1 MKMMNKNYTFALTAA
16 LNETRLQPRDI
27 SDVNIQ
33 KQGELFYLSF
43 CTDWQQYECYLD
55 AASFQVLGL
64 NFMPCTEEWCGSL
77 EYMVA
82 STVA

>member
-1 MKMMNKNYTFALTAA
+1 MNKNYAFALTAA
-16 LNETRLQPRDI
+16 LNETGLQPRDI
-27 SDVNIQ
+27 RDVSIQ
-33 KQGELFYLSF
+33 KQGELFYVSF
-43 CTDWQQYECYLD
+43 RTDWQQYECYVD

-64 NFMPCTEEWCGSL
+64 NFMPCTEEWRGSL

>member
-1 MKMMNKNYTFALTAA
+1 MMNKNYTFALTAA
-16 LNETRLQPRDI
+16 LNETGLHPRDI
-27 SDVNIQ
+27 RDVSIQ
-33 KQGELFYLSF
+33 KQGELFYVSF
-43 CTDWQQYECYLD
+43 RTDWQQYECYVD

-64 NFMPCTEEWCGSL
+64 NFMPCTEEWRGSL

>member
-1 MKMMNKNYTFALTAA
+1 MNKNYAFALTAA
-16 LNETRLQPRDI
+16 LNETGLQPRDI
-27 SDVNIQ
+27 RDVSIQ
-33 KQGELFYLSF
+33 KQGALFYVSF
-43 CTDWQQYECYLD
+43 RTDWQQYECYVD
-55 AASFQVLGL
+55 AESFQVLGL

>member
-1 MKMMNKNYTFALTAA
+1 MMNKNYAFALTAA
-16 LNETRLQPRDI
+16 LNETGLQPKDI

-33 KQGELFYLSF
+33 KQGELFYVSF
-43 CTDWQQYECYLD
+43 RTDWQQYECYVD

-64 NFMPCTEEWCGSL
+64 NFMPYTVEWCGSL
-77 EYMVA
+77 EYLLA

>member
-1 MKMMNKNYTFALTAA
+1 MMNKNYAFALTAA
-16 LNETRLQPRDI
+16 LNEIGLQPKDI

-33 KQGELFYLSF
+33 KQGELFYVSF
-43 CTDWQQYECYLD
+43 RTDWQQYECYVD

-77 EYMVA
+77 EYLLA

>member
-1 MKMMNKNYTFALTAA
+1 MMNKNYTFALTAA
-16 LNETRLQPRDI
+16 LNETGLQPRDI

-33 KQGELFYLSF
+33 KQGELFYISF
-43 CTDWQQYECYLD
+43 RTDWQQYECYVD

-64 NFMPCTEEWCGSL
+64 NFMPYTKEWHGSL

>member
-1 MKMMNKNYTFALTAA
+1 MMNKNYAFALTAA
-16 LNETRLQPRDI
+16 LNETGLQPKDI

-33 KQGELFYLSF
+33 KQGELFYVSF
-43 CTDWQQYECYLD
+43 RTDWKQYECYVD

-64 NFMPCTEEWCGSL
+64 NFMPYTAEWCGSL
-77 EYMVA
+77 EYLLA

>member
-1 MKMMNKNYTFALTAA
+1 MNKNTKFALTAA
-16 LNETRLQPRDI
+16 LTEARLQPKDI
-27 SDVNIQ
+27 CDVHIE
-33 KQGELFYLSF
+33 KQENLFF
-43 CTDWQQYECYLD
+43 ICFRTDWQRYECYVD
-55 AASFQVLGL
+55 AESFQVLGL

>member
-1 MKMMNKNYTFALTAA
+1 MMNKNYSFALTAA

-33 KQGELFYLSF
+33 KQEELFYIRF
-43 CTDWQQYECYLD
+43 RTDWQRYECYVD

-64 NFMPCTEEWCGSL
+64 NFIPFTEEWHGSL

>member
-1 MKMMNKNYTFALTAA
+1 MNKNYAFALTAA
-16 LNETRLQPRDI
+16 LNETGLQPRDI
-27 SDVNIQ
+27 RDVSIQ
-33 KQGELFYLSF
+33 KQGELFYVNF
-43 CTDWQQYECYLD
+43 RTDWQQYECYVD

-64 NFMPCTEEWCGSL
+64 NFMPFTEEWCGSL

>member
-1 MKMMNKNYTFALTAA
+1 MMNKNYAFALTAA
-16 LNETRLQPRDI
+16 LNETGLQPKDI

-33 KQGELFYLSF
+33 KQGELFYVSF
-43 CTDWQQYECYLD
+43 RTDWQQYECYVD
-55 AASFQVLGL
+55 VASFQVLGL
-64 NFMPCTEEWCGSL
+64 NFMPFTEEWRGSL

>member
-1 MKMMNKNYTFALTAA
+1 MMNKNYAFALTAA
-16 LNETRLQPRDI
+16 LNEIGLQPKDI

-33 KQGELFYLSF
+33 KQGELFYVSF
-43 CTDWQQYECYLD
+43 RTDWQQYECYVD

-64 NFMPCTEEWCGSL
+64 NFMPYTAEWCGSL
-77 EYMVA
+77 EYLLA

>member
-1 MKMMNKNYTFALTAA
+1 MNKNYAFALTAA
-16 LNETRLQPRDI
+16 LNETGLQPRDI
-27 SDVNIQ
+27 RDVSIQ
-33 KQGELFYLSF
+33 KQGELFYVSF
-43 CTDWQQYECYLD
+43 RTDWQQYECYVD

-64 NFMPCTEEWCGSL
+64 NFMPYTEEWCGSL